1 MLSYSCFHQ
10 MLLGGIMET
19 DLDFSVRSCERG
31 EQEVTYQSTGTQMSF
46 QMRVKI
52 ARDCSNES
60 QPLLL

>member
-1 MLSYSCFHQ
+1 
-10 MLLGGIMET
+10 MET

-60 QPLLL
+60 QPLQL